1 MHIDLSPAWISLKV
15 TLTATVIIFFLG
27 IFAAWQMSRYNGKA
41 KGLLDSLLTLPLVL
55 PPTVAGF
62 GILLLIGRRGP
73 IGRFFE
79 TFDVTIVFSWYAAV
93 IAAVV
98 VAFPLMYK
106 TARGAFEQVDSNMLN
121 AARTLGATEWQ
132 VFWRVSVPLA
142 WPGIAAA
149 TALSF
154 ARALGEFGATLMVAG
169 SIPGKTQTIPIA
181 IYFAT
186 QSSEWQV
193 ALVWVVIIF
202 MISLVVMLMMN
213 HWERSQQDH
222 LKGRGLRAHV
232 EDRHS
237 KAIK

>member
-1 MHIDLSPAWISLKV
+1 MNFDLSPAWISLKV
-15 TLTATVIIFFLG
+15 TLTATVIIFILG
-27 IFAAWQMSRYNGKA
+27 IIAAWQMSRYEGRA
-41 KGLLDSLLTLPLVL
+41 KGLIDSLLTLPLVL

-62 GILLLIGRRGP
+62 GILLLIGRHGP
-73 IGRFFE
+73 VGRFFE
-79 TFDVTIVFSWYAAV
+79 VLGVNIVFSWYAAV

-106 TARGAFEQVDSNMLN
+106 TARGAFEQIDQNLLS
-121 AARTLGATEWQ
+121 AARTLGASEWK
-132 VFWRVSVPLA
+132 VFWKVSVPLA

-186 QSSEWQV
+186 QGSEWQI
-193 ALVWVVIIF
+193 ALVWVLTICG
-202 MISLVVMLMMN
+202 ISLTVMLLI
-213 HWERSQQDH
+213 HYWERFQKRTLQGG
-222 LKGRGLRAHV
+222 GRY
-232 EDRHS
+232 
-237 KAIK
+237 